1 MTVVVI
7 QIITMMM
14 MLCLIL
20 SIFQHCMMCIKKRV
34 ISSTH
39 DTYNRRILL
48 QVGDVDRTLDLSS
61 NDFCGVMVQYP
72 DTNGEFL
79 LCYMMIDDRW
89 MIMMI
94 DG

>member
-1 MTVVVI
+1 MT
-7 QIITMMM
+7 
-14 MLCLIL
+14 
-20 SIFQHCMMCIKKRV
+20 CIKNRV
-34 ISSTH
+34 ISYTH
-39 DTYNRRILL
+39 NTYNRRILL

-72 DTNGEFL
+72 DTNGELL

-94 DG
+94 DDRWIIKILDDR